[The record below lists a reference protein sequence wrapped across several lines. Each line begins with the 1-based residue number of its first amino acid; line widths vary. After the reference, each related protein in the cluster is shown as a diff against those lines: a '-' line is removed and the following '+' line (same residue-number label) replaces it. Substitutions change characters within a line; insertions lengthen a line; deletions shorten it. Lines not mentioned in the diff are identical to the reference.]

1 MGQLFLT
8 SLESVA
14 LLIVMAV
21 PGFIVAKLKMIN
33 KEEAV
38 KFLSVLML
46 YVLQPFVTV
55 NSFLNTEFTMDVLWN
70 MLAIFLFTAVTELA
84 ILYIGKLICK
94 PFKKID
100 VDSAGIISYGGAFGN
115 LIYMCIPF
123 LQLLAPER
131 HELILYASCSCVIFN
146 LLCWTVGNY
155 AITGDKKYIS
165 LKKAILNPPTLS
177 FIIALPLFIFN
188 INFQRFNLTGIA
200 NVFSLF
206 SNAVGPLSMTL
217 LGIKL
222 AEMNLKDLFLDYRV
236 YIASGIKLILYPVL
250 GLLVMLLMSTF
261 MDIEPIRLNLVAIGA
276 MPIATNTMMFVSMAN
291 KDTGLAAKEVMIST
305 ILSCVTIPI
314 CIMLMA

>member
-1 MGQLFLT
+1 MGELFLT

-33 KEEAV
+33 KAEAV
-38 KFLSVLML
+38 KFLSVTLL
-46 YVLQPFVTV
+46 YILQPFVTV
-55 NSFLNTEFTMDVLWN
+55 NSFLNTEFTMDILWN
-70 MLAIFLFTAVTELA
+70 MLAIFLFTAVTEIA
-84 ILYIGKLICK
+84 ILYIGKAILI
-94 PFKKID
+94 PFKKLD
-100 VDSAGIISYGGAFGN
+100 VDSKSIIAYGGAFGN
-115 LIYMCIPF
+115 LSYMCIPF
-123 LQLLAPER
+123 LQLLAPGR

-146 LLCWTVGNY
+146 LLGWTLGNY
-155 AITGDKKYIS
+155 VITGDKKFIS
-165 LKKAILNPPTLS
+165 LKKAVLNPPTLS

-206 SNAVGPLSMTL
+206 ANAVGPLSMTL

-222 AEMNLKDLFLDYRV
+222 AEMSLKEMFLDPRA
-236 YIASGIKLILYPVL
+236 YISSAIKLILYPIL
-250 GLLVMLLMSTF
+250 GLIVMLLMSTF
-261 MDIEPIRLNLVAIGA
+261 MDIEPIRLNLVALSA
-276 MPIATNTMMFVSMAN
+276 MPIANNTMMFVTMAN

-314 CIMLMA
+314 CIMLMV